1 MWRISD
7 ILDQLPA
14 LLPVTIYYQV
24 TMIYQPWCNVGQEV
38 AGREES
44 EKSKLMKHKV
54 IAKSLESLESLVN
67 MGNVCSS
74 NNNNKVL

>member
-24 TMIYQPWCNVGQEV
+24 TMIYQPWCNVVLEV
-38 AGREES
+38 ADREES
-44 EKSKLMKHKV
+44 EKYKLMKHKV

>member
-24 TMIYQPWCNVGQEV
+24 TMIYQPWCNVGLEV

-44 EKSKLMKHKV
+44 EKYKLMKHKV
-54 IAKSLESLESLVN
+54 IPKSLESLESLVN